1 MNVPSIQEVVR
12 TVVSIMGNNV
22 SGSVGLFGMPL
33 ELFLVLVVIL
43 GIAIVGSIIIIA
55 IRKPKPTSLGEAFDK
70 ALQELEL
77 TGIKGIGP
85 KRAEILKAAGVSTVS
100 DLAASSAK
108 DLSRKTGIY
117 EKTISRWL
125 EQAKEII
132 E

>member
-70 ALQELEL
+70 ALHELEL

-108 DLSRKTGIY
+108 DLSQKTGIY

>member
-55 IRKPKPTSLGEAFDK
+55 IRKPNPTSLGEAFDK